1 MEFKYLAKDKNGRIE
16 KGVFEAKD
24 TEEAALFLHKKGLFA
39 VDIRAVSK
47 NKFLSSIFEKIS
59 NSDKIVFTEQI
70 SVMIGAGI
78 SIIDCLDALKE
89 ESQNKKFQAEIQKI
103 IIDIKGGSTLSNA
116 LKKFPKTFSL
126 IYINMV
132 ASGEQS
138 GKLEIVFKRLGTQ
151 LQKEYE
157 LNRKVRSALT
167 YPTFVL
173 FTLVIVM
180 TLILTFVV
188 PQLKTIF
195 DDAGIKLPYL
205 TRQIIGISEVLK
217 KYGLYILIIII
228 IGAIFSIRF
237 RKTPKGKTFFDRLIV
252 KIPVFGLLLKK
263 SYMARFSR
271 TFASLISSG
280 LPLVDALETAGQT
293 IGNSVYESEI
303 NKIASD
309 VKSGLTL
316 SDTFKK
322 SEIIPK
328 MVGQLASVGEKSGNI
343 DQVFNTLADFFDR
356 DVDSITANLSVMLE
370 PILMVVMGAA
380 IGIVI
385 ISILQPIYGLV
396 NAI

>member
-1 MEFKYLAKDKNGRIE
+1 MEFKYLAKDKNGRLE

-24 TEEAALFLHKKGLFA
+24 TEEAALLLHQKGLFA
-39 VDIRAVSK
+39 VDIRAASK
-47 NKFLSSIFEKIS
+47 NKFGGGMFEKVT

-89 ESQNKKFQAEIQKI
+89 ESSNKKFQSEIQKI

-116 LKKFPKTFSL
+116 LKKFPKTFSP
-126 IYINMV
+126 IYVNMV

-138 GKLEIVFKRLGTQ
+138 GKLEVVFKRLAIQ

-157 LNRKVRSALT
+157 LNRKIRGALT
-167 YPTFVL
+167 YPIFVL
-173 FTLVIVM
+173 FTLIIVM
-180 TLILTFVV
+180 VLILTFVI
-188 PQLKTIF
+188 PQLKVIF
-195 DDAGIKLPYL
+195 DDAGVKLPVL
-205 TRQIIGISEVLK
+205 TRSIIGLSEILK
-217 KYGLYILIIII
+217 KFGLYILIVLAV
-228 IGAIFSIRF
+228 GGFFLAKY
-237 RKTPKGKTFFDRLIV
+237 RKTPNGKKVFDRLML

-263 SYMARFSR
+263 SYMARFTR

-293 IGNSVYESEI
+293 IGNSLYEAEI
-303 NKIASD
+303 DKIASD

-322 SEIIPK
+322 SSLIPK

-356 DVDSITANLSVMLE
+356 DVESITANLSVMLE
-370 PILMVVMGAA
+370 PILMVFMGTA

-385 ISILQPIYGLV
+385 IAILQPIYGLV

>member
-1 MEFKYLAKDKNGRIE
+1 MEFKYLAKDKNGKIE
-16 KGVFEAKD
+16 KGIFEAKD
-24 TEEAALFLHKKGLFA
+24 TEEAALLLHQKGLFA
-39 VDIRAVSK
+39 VDIRQASK
-47 NKFLSSIFEKIS
+47 NKFGSAMFEKITS
-59 NSDKIVFTEQI
+59 SDKIVFTEQI

-78 SIIDCLDALKE
+78 SVIDCLDALKE
-89 ESQNKKFQAEIQKI
+89 ESQNRKFQSEIQKI

-116 LKKFPKTFSL
+116 LKKFPKTFTP
-126 IYINMV
+126 IYVNMV

-138 GKLEIVFKRLGTQ
+138 GKLEIVFKRLATQ
-151 LQKEYE
+151 MQKEYE
-157 LNRKVRSALT
+157 LNRKVRGALT
-167 YPTFVL
+167 YPIFVL
-173 FTLVIVM
+173 FTLIIVM
-180 TLILTFVV
+180 ILILTFVI
-188 PQLKTIF
+188 PQLKVIF

-205 TRQIIGISEVLK
+205 TRSIIGLSEILK
-217 KYGLYILIIII
+217 KFGLYILIAL
-228 IGAIFSIRF
+228 AIVGFFIARY
-237 RKTPKGKTFFDRLIV
+237 RKTPNGKKFFDQLTI
-252 KIPVFGLLLKK
+252 KIPVFGLLLRK
-263 SYMARFSR
+263 SYMARFTR

-293 IGNSVYESEI
+293 IGNSLYESEI
-303 NKIASD
+303 NKIASS

-322 SEIIPK
+322 SSLIPK

-370 PILMVVMGAA
+370 PILMIFMGAA